1 MDPSTEGGARRSRKR
16 GGGGRSNSQGS
27 SGRQGGESFGR
38 GGKRRKRGKRRTGP
52 GQRTADRL
60 PPTHKDDS
68 SVLGGRVPRDTERRN
83 NEFDG
88 PPDGFGLFC
97 ACYLGV
103 TPDDR
108 YQKPSLE
115 EAARRYQI
123 KPDEVRT
130 LLGEYRLDRE
140 TFNKCDYDLE
150 GAKLDVQLA
159 PEGISRIE
167 IAREQYTVYLEAL
180 DTVAS

>member
-1 MDPSTEGGARRSRKR
+1 MDPSAEGGARRNRKR
-16 GGGGRSNSQGS
+16 GGGRNNSQGGA
-27 SGRQGGESFGR
+27 GRQGDGSGR
-38 GGKRRKRGKRRTGP
+38 GGKRRKRGKRRGGI
-52 GQRTADRL
+52 GQRTIDRL

-68 SVLGGRVPRDTERRN
+68 SVLGGRVPRSTERGS

-103 TPDDR
+103 TPDDG

-115 EAARRYQI
+115 EAARRYKI
-123 KPDEVRT
+123 KPDEVKT
-130 LLGEYRLDRE
+130 LLAEYRLDRE
-140 TFNKCDYDLE
+140 TVDQCDYDLE
-150 GAKLDVQLA
+150 GAKLDVKLA

-167 IAREQYTVYLEAL
+167 IAREQYTMYLEAL
-180 DTVAS
+180 DSVA